1 MARRPKPSLQSLTA
15 YVTGAVLK
23 AFLDWVDATL
33 DDKPNKRLEI
43 ITITRSTYTLTQYDA
58 GKYLRFTAACTL
70 TVPPAGSVPLADGS
84 KERGS
89 FTVGDVFH
97 LRSHGGQ
104 LTFSAGSGVEIDP
117 PLDTNELSRG
127 VRCSTMLV
135 YHAENAFDLLGD
147 LELS

>member
-1 MARRPKPSLQSLTA
+1 MARQPKPSLPSLA
-15 YVTGAVLK
+15 EAVLGRHLK
-23 AFLDWVDATL
+23 AFLDWVDSTL
-33 DDKPNKRLEI
+33 SGKPDKRLEI
-43 ITITRSTYTLTQYDA
+43 ITISRSTYTLTQYDA
-58 GKYLRFTAACTL
+58 GKYLRFTSACTL

-104 LTFSAGSGVEIDP
+104 LTFSAGTGVDIDP
-117 PLDTNELSRG
+117 PLDTNTLSRG

-135 YHAENAFDLLGD
+135 YHAENEFDLLGD
-147 LELS
+147 LELA